1 MQLARYPRLRFAHL
15 PTPLEPLERLSRD
28 LGGPRIYVKRD
39 DCTGLAFGGNKT
51 RKLEFLMADGL
62 AHGADTVITAG
73 GIQSNHVRQTAAAA
87 ARLGVD
93 CELVLT
99 RVVPWNGG
107 DYEETGNVQLDR
119 LFGAKLHF
127 HPGDADR
134 DAAMDEIAGWVH
146 ARGGRPYVIP
156 VGGSNTVGALGYVA
170 CALELEHQA
179 NDLGIEVDY
188 VVHASSSGGTQAG
201 LVSGFRAINSPTRV
215 IGIDVDAD
223 TEAVA
228 ADVGRLAQAMAEQLD
243 LPGDI
248 ADDVV
253 VKGGYAG
260 ESYGAPTAGMIDA
273 VTRLARTEAVVLD
286 PVYSGKAM
294 AGLIDLVANGAFESS
309 DTVVFLHTGGTPALF
324 AYRTA
329 FDVPE

>member
-1 MQLARYPRLRFAHL
+1 MQLARFPRLPFAHL
-15 PTPLEPLERLSRD
+15 PTPLEPLERLSRE
-28 LGGPRIYVKRD
+28 LGGPTIYVKRD
-39 DCTGLAFGGNKT
+39 DCTGLAVGGNKT
-51 RKLEFLMADGL
+51 RKLEFLLADAL

-87 ARLGVD
+87 ARLGLE

-99 RVVPWNGG
+99 RIVPWNAP

-119 LFGAKLHF
+119 LFGAKLHL
-127 HPGDADR
+127 HPAGTDR
-134 DAAMDEIAGWVH
+134 NAAMDEIAGWVH

-156 VGGSNTVGALGYVA
+156 VGGSNAVGALGYVA
-170 CALELEHQA
+170 CAQELENQA
-179 NDLGIEVDY
+179 NDLGIEIDY

-201 LVSGFRAINSPTRV
+201 LVSGFRAINSDTRV

-228 ADVGRLAQAMAEQLD
+228 ADVARLAKAMAD
-243 LPGDI
+243 LLGLAGDI
-248 ADDVV
+248 ADHVV

-260 ESYGAPTAGMIDA
+260 DSYGVPTAGMIDA
-273 VTRLARTEAVVLD
+273 VTRLARGEGLVLD
-286 PVYSGKAM
+286 PVYTGKAM
-294 AGLIDLVANGAFESS
+294 AGLIDLAANAGFEPS

-329 FDVPE
+329 FDKTT

>member
-1 MQLARYPRLRFAHL
+1 MQLARFPRLPFAHL
-15 PTPLEPLERLSRD
+15 PTPLEPLERLSREI
-28 LGGPRIYVKRD
+28 GGPTLYVKRD

-51 RKLEFLMADGL
+51 RKLEFLLADAL

-73 GIQSNHVRQTAAAA
+73 GAQSNHVRQTAAAA
-87 ARLGVD
+87 ARLGLE

-99 RVVPWNGG
+99 RVVPWNAP

-127 HPGDADR
+127 HPADTDR

-156 VGGSNTVGALGYVA
+156 VGGSNPIGALGYVA
-170 CALELEHQA
+170 CALELENQA
-179 NDLGIEVDY
+179 NDLGIEFDY

-201 LVSGFRAINSPTRV
+201 LVSGFRAIHSDTRV

-228 ADVGRLAQAMAEQLD
+228 ADVDRLAQALAGL
-243 LPGDI
+243 LGLSGDI

-260 ESYGAPTAGMIDA
+260 DAYGVPTAGMIDA
-273 VTRLARTEAVVLD
+273 VTRLARSEGLVLD
-286 PVYSGKAM
+286 PVYTGKAM
-294 AGLIDLVANGAFESS
+294 AGLIDLAANAAFDAS
-309 DTVVFLHTGGTPALF
+309 DTVVFVHTGGTPALF

-329 FDVPE
+329 FGEPE

>member
-73 GIQSNHVRQTAAAA
+73 GVQSNHVRQTAAAA

-93 CELVLT
+93 CELVLA
-99 RVVPWNGG
+99 RNVSWDGV
-107 DYEETGNVQLDR
+107 DYEDTGNVQLDR

-127 HPGDADR
+127 HPGDIDR

-156 VGGSNTVGALGYVA
+156 VGGSNAVGALGYAA
-170 CALELEHQA
+170 CALEIENQA
-179 NDLGIEVDY
+179 NDLGIEIDY

-201 LVSGFRAINSPTRV
+201 LVSGFRAINSSTRV
-215 IGIDVDAD
+215 VGIDVDAD

-228 ADVGRLAQAMAEQLD
+228 GDVGRLAQAMAERFD

-260 ESYGAPTAGMIDA
+260 GAYGSPTQGMIDA
-273 VTRLARTEAVVLD
+273 MTRLARTEALVLD

-294 AGLIDLVANGAFESS
+294 AGLIDLATNGAFDRS
-309 DTVVFLHTGGTPALF
+309 DTVVFLHTGGTPSLF

-329 FDVPE
+329 FGDHE